1 MIITII
7 SILLP
12 LQAIVASKEVLY
24 INYNYCWGN
33 KCSLKIALGDM
44 DLLIQADH
52 EEWRSKEGQST
63 NFYFIYHLLCVKY
76 S

>member
-12 LQAIVASKEVLY
+12 LQAIGVSKEVLY

-33 KCSLKIALGDM
+33 KCSLKIAPGDGPT
-44 DLLIQADH
+44 DPS
-52 EEWRSKEGQST
+52 RS
-63 NFYFIYHLLCVKY
+63 
-76 S
+76 

>member
-12 LQAIVASKEVLY
+12 LQAIGVSKEVLY

-33 KCSLKIALGDM
+33 KCFLKIAPGDGPT
-44 DLLIQADH
+44 DPS
-52 EEWRSKEGQST
+52 RS
-63 NFYFIYHLLCVKY
+63 
-76 S
+76 